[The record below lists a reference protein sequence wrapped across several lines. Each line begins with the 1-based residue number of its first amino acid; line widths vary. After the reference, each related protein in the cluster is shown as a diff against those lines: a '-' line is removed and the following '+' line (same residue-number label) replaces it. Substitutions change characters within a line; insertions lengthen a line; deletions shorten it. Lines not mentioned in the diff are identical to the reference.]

1 MAGYT
6 IRSLAQLA
14 AEATSAFVQSVQGT
28 ATKLWPNVWRVESKV
43 LALVGFEME
52 QRRAWLVRQLFAST
66 ADRVWL
72 IRHGFELGLQP
83 DPATPSTGAA
93 TATAAP
99 NTTVPA
105 GLQYVR
111 ADGVTYSTVAIA
123 TSAGNS
129 VSLAVE
135 ADVAASAG
143 DAPAGTVLT
152 LVNPD
157 DAPIGLA
164 ATCTVDAAA
173 DGTGLSGGS
182 DEESTENFRARVLY
196 RKSNPP
202 QGGAAADYSEWV
214 QAAVPGATVHV
225 DRYVSNAGSV
235 WIQFTV
241 LNLPLGV
248 DPTSPTA
255 VLQAYVANPAIV
267 IPSPAQVAA
276 AQAYVADPVRRPV
289 TAEPIVTAPTPI
301 PVNVVIGKLYPDT
314 IYTRAAVAAELAA
327 VFLDRA
333 RPGTPT
339 ASFVLSASWLNEAI
353 SRATGEDSHVLVS
366 PGDLIFTAGQYPVLG
381 TITYQ
386 P

>member
-1 MAGYT
+1 MPKP
-6 IRSLAQLA
+6 RSKPWPPEPNQ
-14 AEATSAFVQSVQGT
+14 T
-28 ATKLWPNVWRVESKV
+28 ASGKPGAVH
-43 LALVGFEME
+43 
-52 QRRAWLVRQLFAST
+52 WLV
-66 ADRVWL
+66 
-72 IRHGFELGLQP
+72 RHGFELGLQP
-83 DPATPSTGAA
+83 DPASPATGSA
-93 TATAAP
+93 TAAAAP
-99 NTTVPA
+99 NTIVPA

-111 ADGVTYSTVAIA
+111 ADGVTYSTVATA
-123 TSAGNS
+123 TSGGNS
-129 VSLAVE
+129 VSIAVE
-135 ADVAASAG
+135 ADVGAAAG

-164 ATCTVDAAA
+164 TTCAVDAAS
-173 DGTGLSGGS
+173 DGTGLSGGA
-182 DEESTENFRARVLY
+182 DEESTESFRARVLF

-202 QGGAAADYSEWV
+202 QGGAAADYAEWV
-214 QAAVPGATVHV
+214 QAAVPGATVYV

-241 LNLPLGV
+241 LNLPAGL
-248 DPTSPTA
+248 DPTNATA

-267 IPSPAQVAA
+267 IPSPGQVAA

-289 TAEPIVTAPTPI
+289 TAEPVVTAPTPI

-339 ASFVLSASWLNEAI
+339 TSFVLSASWLNEAI
-353 SRATGEDSHVLVS
+353 SRATGEDSHALVS